1 MSDDMKLAVR
11 EALISTRAVAMC
23 PFHPEVT
30 IRIGDDAAETHAS
43 YRVANIINDAWDHAA
58 RTVEMARQLGE
69 CADGVCPKCSDPSN
83 PR

>member
-1 MSDDMKLAVR
+1 MLDDMKLAVR

-43 YRVANIINDAWDHAA
+43 YLLFQ
-58 RTVEMARQLGE
+58 RQMGTQHE
-69 CADGVCPKCSDPSN
+69 VKFFNASC
-83 PR
+83 